1 MDQQIKNPPPMQET
15 QEMRVQSMGQEDAL
29 EREMAITLV
38 FLPEK
43 SHGQRS
49 LAVCSP
55 CGHKESDMTEQLN

>member
-43 SHGQRS
+43 SHGQRR
-49 LAVCSP
+49 LVGYCPETRGEAFKV
-55 CGHKESDMTEQLN
+55 K

>member
-15 QEMRVQSMGQEDAL
+15 QEMRVQSMGREDAL

-43 SHGQRS
+43 SHGQRR
-49 LAVCSP
+49 LVGYCPETLGEAFKV
-55 CGHKESDMTEQLN
+55 K